1 MVFLVMAI
9 FMATGGLPA
18 IAFEPYTHAHHLCGG
33 KADPKFR
40 TKLKIAAQL
49 VERALADGIRFRAV
63 VAYSFYGEDEDLK
76 RSLSTFSVASRAGP
90 APARTPGYPWML
102 PIVSIPAH
110 KPSHQHP

>member
-18 IAFEPYTHAHHLCGG
+18 IAFEPYTPAHHLCGG

-76 RSLSTFSVASRAGP
+76 RSLSTFLVASRAYP
-90 APARTPGYPWML
+90 APARNRG
-102 PIVSIPAH
+102 VSLDATYRIHTGA
-110 KPSHQHP
+110 